1 MQISIEGSPAV
12 PKSSMRK
19 IRPLQ
24 NKSFKWIKGI
34 QIPSHP
40 FDGIPWVKK
49 LPKFFNLASDLF
61 FCGLINTQTLDII
74 VNKIKNHSNVLKKG
88 SIHRKSRSDL
98 NEIDLQILAGI
109 GLIGVITF
117 KVSNMYSIIMYA
129 ENWIQNWGREEV
141 VALAILKSYLNKT

>member
-1 MQISIEGSPAV
+1 MQMSIEGSPAV

-74 VNKIKNHSNVLKKG
+74 VNKIKNHSNVLKKRVNTQKEQIR
-88 SIHRKSRSDL
+88 SKWNRSPDFSWNRSHRCHYLQGFQHVQYNYVRGKL
-98 NEIDLQILAGI
+98 NTEL
-109 GLIGVITF
+109 
-117 KVSNMYSIIMYA
+117 
-129 ENWIQNWGREEV
+129 R
-141 VALAILKSYLNKT
+141 